1 MAENDTES
9 GFNVEYNRPKL
20 GLSSE
25 EPDLTRVSDYTPS
38 PQVEQGNSEFYQA
51 RPFSDQRG
59 ERIAGE
65 FIPFREEHEP
75 YNLQEEDKIVCIS
88 KAHLYEIHPL
98 ASSVKRYPLTPL
110 QIEVEAECVV
120 YAQFKTDDHGHIKTE
135 EPENEGEEAP
145 SPYILMVEGGKEVP
159 PSTNF
164 TLPDGVGGSGVEG
177 EYNIPICY
185 IEDFKFQK
193 HQFDSDQDGREAQV
207 MGALE
212 GQRGPMFWVHGYD
225 ALKNLGGGENVY
237 KDYTEGDDFK
247 NLRTLKSKGQ
257 TENCSGDNRVSGV
270 AQINVTTTGDTIEI
284 FGNRKNETI
293 KVGDKYVGIVEDG
306 LVRCFGD
313 LPVET
318 LTLTTVPAT
327 TTTSVSVASCPT
339 TSQTVTTAW
348 AGGAENP
355 NMIQGAPHNKMWAGG
370 TERTLPWVKICV
382 ETSTSS
388 YSGASEACYW
398 VVGYE
403 ITSSAL
409 ETTPANVTYVDS
421 PSEVVGV
428 TSAVQITGI
437 SDNGSLTQTSAI
449 TDLTCVDIVTPTGT
463 KQVYTG
469 SYSTLKVVKEPES
482 SQCDYCQD
490 P

>member
-1 MAENDTES
+1 MADNDTDS
-9 GFNVEYNRPKL
+9 GFNVEYNRPKM
-20 GLSSE
+20 GLTGE
-25 EPDLTRVSDYTPS
+25 EPELTRVSDYAPS
-38 PQVEQGNSEFYQA
+38 PTIEQGNSEFYQA
-51 RPFSDQRG
+51 RPFSDQKG

-75 YNLQEEDKIVCIS
+75 YNLQEEDKTVCIS
-88 KAHLYEIHPL
+88 KAFLYVIHPL
-98 ASSVKRYPLTPL
+98 AESVKRYPLTPL
-110 QIEVEAECVV
+110 QIAVQSECVV
-120 YAQFKTDDHGHIKTE
+120 YAQFKTDDHGNIKTE
-135 EPENEGEEAP
+135 EAENEGEEAP
-145 SPYILMVEGGKEVP
+145 SPYVLKVGEGTEVP
-159 PSTNF
+159 ASTNF
-164 TLPDGVGGSGVEG
+164 TLPDGVGGVGKDG
-177 EYNIPICY
+177 EYNIPICF
-185 IEDFKFQK
+185 IQDFKFVK
-193 HQFDSDQDGREAQV
+193 HQFDSDVDGRQAQV

-212 GQRGPMFWVHGYD
+212 GQRGPMFWIHGYD
-225 ALKNLGGGENVY
+225 ALKNVGGGQNVY
-237 KDYTEGDDFK
+237 KDYTESDDFK
-247 NLRTLKSKGQ
+247 NLRTLTSKGQ

-270 AQINVTTTGDTIEI
+270 AQINVATNGDTIEI
-284 FGNRKNETI
+284 YGNRKNETI
-293 KVGDKYVGIVEDG
+293 KVGDKFVGIVEDG

-339 TSQTVTTAW
+339 TTQTITTAW
-348 AGGAENP
+348 ADGQSNSS
-355 NMIQGAPHNKMWAGG
+355 MIQGTPHNKMWADG

-382 ETSTSS
+382 ETSTTG

-409 ETTPANVTYVDS
+409 EATPASVTYVDS

-437 SDNGSLTQTSAI
+437 SDDGSLTQTSSI
-449 TDLTCVDIVTPTGT
+449 TELTCVDVVTPTGT
-463 KQVYTG
+463 QQVYTG
-469 SYSTLKVVKEPES
+469 SYDNLKVVKEPES

>member
-9 GFNVEYNRPKL
+9 GFNIEYNRPKL

-145 SPYILMVEGGKEVP
+145 SPYILMVEEGKEVP

-318 LTLTTVPAT
+318 LTLTTVPAAT
-327 TTTSVSVASCPT
+327 TTGVSVASCPT
-339 TSQTVTTAW
+339 ESQKITTALS
-348 AGGAENP
+348 GGEENP
-355 NMIQGAPHNKMWAGG
+355 NMIQGTPHTKMWADGARTTLSYVNINTTEGSYWVLGG
-370 TERTLPWVKICV
+370 TAG
-382 ETSTSS
+382 
-388 YSGASEACYW
+388 SG
-398 VVGYE
+398 
-403 ITSSAL
+403 SSA
-409 ETTPANVTYVDS
+409 PASVEVIHNPTQVT
-421 PSEVVGV
+421 GV

-437 SDNGSLTQTSAI
+437 SETTGHPLTHTSSV
-449 TDLTCVDIVTPTGT
+449 TDLTCIEIVTPTGT
-463 KQVYTG
+463 EQVYTG
-469 SYSTLKVVKEPES
+469 SSDNLKVVKEPES